1 MSTTALRTDHHL
13 NHDHHDH
20 KESFISKYVFSMDHK
35 MICKQFLITGIVMGI
50 IGLVMSLLMRMQLA
64 WPDEK
69 FGILEML
76 LGKWAQDGKLD
87 PNFYMGL
94 VTIHG
99 TIMVFYV
106 LTAGLS
112 GTFSNLLIPLQVGAR
127 DMASPFLNMLSYWFF
142 FMSSVVLLISVGVE
156 TGPASSGWTVY
167 PPLSAMEKAMPGSGL
182 GMTLWLVAI
191 ILFIVSALLGGINYI
206 STVLNMRT
214 KGMNMNRMP
223 LTIWAFFFTAVLGV
237 LSFPVL
243 LGAALF
249 LVFDRSFGTSF
260 YLSDIY
266 LEGVGAMENIGGSPV
281 LYQHLFWFLGH
292 PEVYIILMPAL
303 GITSEVIS
311 TNARKPIFGY
321 TAMVI
326 SLFAIASLSFIVWGH
341 HMFITGMN
349 PFLGS
354 VFMIL
359 TLIIAV
365 PSAVKVF
372 NYLTTLWKGNLRFTP
387 AMLFSIGL
395 VSFFISGGLTG
406 IYLGNA
412 ALDIQLHDSYFV
424 VAHFHLVMGSS
435 AIFGML
441 AGIYHWFP
449 RMYGRMLNNTLGQ
462 FHFWITF
469 ITAYLMFFPM
479 HFMGLAGVPR
489 RYYMFTLLK
498 EFDVWMDVNKMMT
511 IAAIVGGAAQ
521 LLFLWN
527 FFYSIFRGKK
537 AEQNPWQSNTL
548 EWSAPV
554 KHIHGNWPGA
564 IPEVYRGPYEYSRPD
579 REDDYFP
586 QYVPDESDSVGT
598 GGDGYG
604 SAPKRKSTKEELVAE
619 NVMFAAIKRVF
630 GWS

>member
-1 MSTTALRTDHHL
+1 
-13 NHDHHDH
+13 
-20 KESFISKYVFSMDHK
+20 MDHK
-35 MICKQFLITGIVMGI
+35 MISRQFLITGIIMGI
-50 IGLVMSLLMRMQLA
+50 IGMGMSLLFRLQLA
-64 WPDEK
+64 WPDEQ
-69 FGILEML
+69 FGILETL
-76 LGKWAQDGKLD
+76 LGKWGKDGKID

-112 GTFSNLLIPLQVGAR
+112 GTFSNLLIPLQLGAR

-142 FMSSVVLLISVGVE
+142 FMSSTVLLISIFVE
-156 TGPASSGWTVY
+156 TGPASAGWTVY
-167 PPLSAMEKAMPGSGL
+167 PPLSALEKAMPGSGL

-191 ILFIVSALLGGINYI
+191 ALFIVSSLLGGINYI

-214 KGMNMNRMP
+214 KGMSMNRMP
-223 LTIWAFFFTAVLGV
+223 LTIWAFFFTAILGV

-249 LVFDRSFGTSF
+249 LIFDRSFGTSF

-266 LEGVGAMENIGGSPV
+266 LEGVGALENIGGSPV

-326 SLFAIASLSFIVWGH
+326 SLMGIAILSFIVWGH

-365 PSAVKVF
+365 PSAVKAF
-372 NYLTTLWKGNLRFTP
+372 NYLATLWKGNLRLTP

-412 ALDIQLHDSYFV
+412 AMDIQLHDSYFV
-424 VAHFHLVMGSS
+424 VAHFHLVMGSA
-435 AIFGML
+435 AIFGMF

-449 RMYGRMLNNTLGQ
+449 KMFGRMMNNTLGY
-462 FHFWITF
+462 FHFWFTF
-469 ITAYLMFFPM
+469 ISAYLVFFPM

-489 RYYMFTLLK
+489 RYYQFTLLK
-498 EFDVWMDVNKMMT
+498 EFDVWMDVNKLIT
-511 IAAIVGGAAQ
+511 VAAIVGGIAQ
-521 LLFLWN
+521 LFFLWN
-527 FFYSIFRGKK
+527 FFYSIFKGKK
-537 AEQNPWQSNTL
+537 STQNPWESNTL
-548 EWSAPV
+548 EWSTPV
-554 KHIHGNWPGA
+554 EHLHGNWPGE
-564 IPEVYRGPYEYSRPD
+564 IPTVYRGPHEYSRPD
-579 REDDYFP
+579 RELDYFP
-586 QYVPDESDSVGT
+586 QHIPDETAPVTAPQEGEQTAPTAVAPEETVESSVF
-598 GGDGYG
+598 
-604 SAPKRKSTKEELVAE
+604 
-619 NVMFAAIKRVF
+619 FAAIKRVF
-630 GWS
+630 GLR

>member
-1 MSTTALRTDHHL
+1 MSTAALHTE
-13 NHDHHDH
+13 HDAHGHH

-35 MICKQFLITGIVMGI
+35 MISRQFLITGIIMGI
-50 IGLVMSLLMRMQLA
+50 IGMGMSLLFRLQLA
-64 WPDEK
+64 WPDEQ
-69 FGILEML
+69 FGILETL
-76 LGKWAQDGKLD
+76 LGKWGKDGKLD

-112 GTFSNLLIPLQVGAR
+112 GTFSNLLIPLQLGAR
-127 DMASPFLNMLSYWFF
+127 DMASPFMNMLSYWFF
-142 FMSSVVLLISVGVE
+142 FMSSVVLMTSVFIE
-156 TGPASSGWTVY
+156 TGPASAGWTVY
-167 PPLSAMEKAMPGSGL
+167 PPLSALDKAMPGSGL

-191 ILFIVSALLGGINYI
+191 ALFIVSSLLGGINYI

-214 KGMNMNRMP
+214 KGMSMNRMP
-223 LTIWAFFFTAVLGV
+223 LTIWAFFFTAILGV

-249 LVFDRSFGTSF
+249 LIFDRSFGTSF

-266 LEGVGAMENIGGSPV
+266 LEGVGALENIGGSPV

-326 SLFAIASLSFIVWGH
+326 SLMGISVLSFIVWGH

-349 PFLGS
+349 PFIGS

-365 PSAVKVF
+365 PSAVKAF

-412 ALDIQLHDSYFV
+412 AMDIQLHDSYFV
-424 VAHFHLVMGSS
+424 VAHFHLVMGSA
-435 AIFGML
+435 AIFGMF

-449 RMYGRMLNNTLGQ
+449 KMFGRMMNNTLGY
-462 FHFWITF
+462 FHFWFTF
-469 ITAYLMFFPM
+469 ISAYLVFFPM

-489 RYYMFTLLK
+489 RYYQFTLLK
-498 EFDVWMDVNKMMT
+498 EFEVWTDVNVMITM
-511 IAAIVGGAAQ
+511 AAMLGGIAQ
-521 LLFLWN
+521 LFFLFN
-527 FFYSIFRGKK
+527 FFYSIFKGKK

-548 EWSAPV
+548 EWSTPV
-554 KHIHGNWPGA
+554 EHLHGNWPGE
-564 IPEVYRGPYEYSRPD
+564 IPTVFRGPYEYSRPD
-579 REDDYFP
+579 REEDFFP
-586 QYVPDESDSVGT
+586 QYIPDEKAPETAAQEGVIEPVETKTEEVESSVF
-598 GGDGYG
+598 
-604 SAPKRKSTKEELVAE
+604 
-619 NVMFAAIKRVF
+619 FAAIKRAL
-630 GWS
+630 GLS

>member
-1 MSTTALRTDHHL
+1 MSTAAVHAEHDAHH
-13 NHDHHDH
+13 HH
-20 KESFISKYVFSMDHK
+20 KESFIRKYVFSMDHK
-35 MICKQFLITGIVMGI
+35 MISKQFLITGIFMGI
-50 IGLVMSLLMRMQLA
+50 IGMGMSLLFRLQLA
-64 WPDEK
+64 WPDEQ
-69 FGILEML
+69 FSLLETL
-76 LGKWAQDGKLD
+76 LGKWGAGGKLD

-94 VTIHG
+94 VTLHG

-112 GTFSNLLIPLQVGAR
+112 GTFSNLLIPLQIGAR

-142 FMSSVVLLISVGVE
+142 FMSSVVLCISMFVE
-156 TGPASSGWTVY
+156 TGPASAGWTVY
-167 PPLSAMEKAMPGSGL
+167 PPLSALEKAMPGSGL

-191 ILFIVSALLGGINYI
+191 ALFIFSALLGGINYI

-214 KGMNMNRMP
+214 KGMSMNRMP
-223 LTIWAFFFTAVLGV
+223 LTIWAFFFTAVLGL

-249 LVFDRSFGTSF
+249 LIFDRSAGTSF

-266 LEGVGAMENIGGSPV
+266 LEGIGALENIGGSPV

-321 TAMVI
+321 SAMVI
-326 SLFAIASLSFIVWGH
+326 SLMGISFLSFIVWGH

-435 AIFGML
+435 AIFGMF

-449 RMYGRMLNNTLGQ
+449 RMFGRMMNNTLGY

-469 ITAYLMFFPM
+469 ITAYLVFFPM

-489 RYYMFTLLK
+489 RYYQFTLVK
-498 EFDVWMDVNKMMT
+498 DFDVWMDVNKLIT
-511 IAAIVGGAAQ
+511 VSAIIAGAAQ
-521 LLFLWN
+521 LLFIYN
-527 FFYSIFRGKK
+527 FFNSIFRGKK

-548 EWSAPV
+548 EWSSPM
-554 KHIHGNWPGA
+554 KHLHGNWPGE
-564 IPEVYRGPYEYSRPD
+564 IPTVYRGPYEYSRPD
-579 REDDYFP
+579 REDDFFP
-586 QYVPDESDSVGT
+586 QYIPDEPNA
-598 GGDGYG
+598 
-604 SAPKRKSTKEELVAE
+604 APLKSTETAPAPDTKEPVETSVF
-619 NVMFAAIKRVF
+619 FAAIKRVF
-630 GWS
+630 GLS

>member
-1 MSTTALRTDHHL
+1 MSTAAIHADTH
-13 NHDHHDH
+13 HDHHEH

-35 MICKQFLITGIVMGI
+35 MISKQFLITGIVMGMV
-50 IGLVMSLLMRMQLA
+50 GLIMSLIFRLQLA
-64 WPDEK
+64 WPDEQ
-69 FGILEML
+69 FGFLETL
-76 LGKWAQDGKLD
+76 LGKWAVDGKLD

-112 GTFSNLLIPLQVGAR
+112 GTFSNLLIPLQLGAR
-127 DMASPFLNMLSYWFF
+127 DMASPFMNMLSYWFF
-142 FMSSVVLLISVGVE
+142 FLSSVTLLSSVFVE
-156 TGPASSGWTVY
+156 TGPASGGWTVY
-167 PPLSAMEKAMPGSGL
+167 PPLSALEKAMPGSGL
-182 GMTLWLVAI
+182 GMTLWLAAI
-191 ILFIVSALLGGINYI
+191 ALFIVSSLLGGINYI

-214 KGMNMNRMP
+214 KGMSMNRMP
-223 LTIWAFFFTAVLGV
+223 LTIWAFFFTAILGL

-243 LGAALF
+243 LGAAIF
-249 LVFDRSFGTSF
+249 LIFDRSFGTSF

-266 LEGVGAMENIGGSPV
+266 LEGVGALENIGGSPV

-326 SLFAIASLSFIVWGH
+326 SLMGISFLSFIVWGH

-365 PSAVKVF
+365 PSAVKAF
-372 NYLTTLWKGNLRFTP
+372 NYLTTLWKGNLRFNP

-424 VAHFHLVMGSS
+424 VAHFHLVMGSA
-435 AIFGML
+435 AIFGMF
-441 AGIYHWFP
+441 AGIYHWYPKMF
-449 RMYGRMLNNTLGQ
+449 GRMMNKTLGY

-469 ITAYLMFFPM
+469 ITAYLVFFPM

-489 RYYMFTLLK
+489 RYYQFTLV
-498 EFDVWMDVNKMMT
+498 EDFNVWMDVNKLMT
-511 IAAIVGGAAQ
+511 VAAIVGGGAQ
-521 LLFLWN
+521 LLFLYN
-527 FFYSIFRGKK
+527 FFYSIFKGKK
-537 AEQNPWQSNTL
+537 ATQNPWQSNTL
-548 EWSAPV
+548 EWSTPV
-554 KHIHGNWPGA
+554 ERIHGNWPGE
-564 IPEVYRGPYEYSRPD
+564 IPTVYRGPYEYSRPD
-579 REDDYFP
+579 REEDFFP
-586 QYVPDESDSVGT
+586 QYEPDESAPEVLHT
-598 GGDGYG
+598 KETK
-604 SAPKRKSTKEELVAE
+604 SAPDTKKVEEVE
-619 NVMFAAIKRVF
+619 EGSVFFAAIKRVF
-630 GWS
+630 GLS

>member
-1 MSTTALRTDHHL
+1 MSAAA
-13 NHDHHDH
+13 HHDDHAVHHH
-20 KESFISKYVFSMDHK
+20 KETFIQKYVFSMDHK
-35 MICKQFLITGIVMGI
+35 MISKQFLITGIIMGVV
-50 IGLVMSLLMRMQLA
+50 GMGMSLLFRLQLA
-64 WPDEK
+64 WPDES

-76 LGKWAQDGKLD
+76 LGKWAVDGKLD

-142 FMSSVVLLISVGVE
+142 FMSSVVLMTSVFIE
-156 TGPASSGWTVY
+156 TGPASGGWTVY
-167 PPLSAMEKAMPGSGL
+167 PPLSALEKAMPGSGL

-191 ILFIVSALLGGINYI
+191 ALFIISALLGGINYI

-214 KGMNMNRMP
+214 KGMHMNRMP
-223 LTIWAFFFTAVLGV
+223 LTIWAFLLTAVLGL

-249 LVFDRSFGTSF
+249 LIFDRSFGTSF
-260 YLSDIY
+260 YLSDIF
-266 LEGVGAMENIGGSPV
+266 LEGIGAMENVGGSPV

-321 TAMVI
+321 SAMVI
-326 SLFAIASLSFIVWGH
+326 SLMSIAFLSFIVWGH

-354 VFMIL
+354 VFMII

-372 NYLTTLWKGNLRFTP
+372 NYLTTLWRGNLRFTP

-412 ALDIQLHDSYFV
+412 ALDIQMHDSYFV

-435 AIFGML
+435 AIFGMF

-449 RMYGRMLNNTLGQ
+449 KMYGRMMNKTLGY

-469 ITAYLMFFPM
+469 ACAYLVFFPM

-489 RYYMFTLLK
+489 RYFQFTLL
-498 EFDVWMDVNKMMT
+498 EDFLIWNDVNVMIT
-511 IAAIVGGAAQ
+511 VAAIVAGLAQ

-527 FFYSIFRGKK
+527 FFYSIFRGPKSV
-537 AEQNPWQSNTL
+537 QNPWQSNTL

-554 KHIHGNWPGA
+554 EHMHGNWPRE
-564 IPEVYRGPYEYSRPD
+564 IPTVYRGPHEYSRPD
-579 REDDYFP
+579 REEDFYPQHIPGDDNHPVEDPKTSKPITDKENSPNDLSSNVFF
-586 QYVPDESDSVGT
+586 
-598 GGDGYG
+598 
-604 SAPKRKSTKEELVAE
+604 SAV
-619 NVMFAAIKRVF
+619 KRVF
-630 GWS
+630 GFN

>member
-1 MSTTALRTDHHL
+1 MGAHAEHAQGHGHEHHE
-13 NHDHHDH
+13 
-20 KESFISKYVFSMDHK
+20 ESFVSKYIFSQDHK
-35 MICKQFLITGIVMGI
+35 MISKQFLITAIFMGI
-50 IGLVMSLLMRMQLA
+50 IAVMLSVFFRLQLG
-64 WPDEK
+64 WPGES
-69 FGILEML
+69 FGILNFF
-76 LGKWAQDGKLD
+76 LGDKWA
-87 PNFYMGL
+87 PNGVLNGNAYLAM

-127 DMASPFLNMLSYWFF
+127 DMASPFMNMLSYWFF
-142 FMSSVVLLISVGVE
+142 FMSSVVLTISVFIE
-156 TGPASSGWTVY
+156 TGPASGGWTVY
-167 PPLSAMEKAMPGSGL
+167 PPLSALEKAMPGSGL

-191 ILFIVSALLGGINYI
+191 ALFIVSSLLGGINYI

-214 KGMNMNRMP
+214 KGMSMNRMP
-223 LTIWAFFFTAVLGV
+223 LTIWAFFFTAVLGL

-249 LVFDRSFGTSF
+249 LIFDRSFGTSF

-266 LEGVGAMENIGGSPV
+266 LEGVGALENIGGSPI

-321 TAMVI
+321 TAMII
-326 SLFAIASLSFIVWGH
+326 SLMGISFLSFIVWGH

-372 NYLTTLWKGNLRFTP
+372 NYLTTLWRGNLRFNP

-424 VAHFHLVMGSS
+424 VAHFHLVMGSA
-435 AIFGML
+435 AIFGMF

-449 RMYGRMLNNTLGQ
+449 KMYGRMLNQNLGY
-462 FHFWITF
+462 FHFWLTF
-469 ITAYLMFFPM
+469 IAAYLVFFPM

-489 RYYMFTLLK
+489 RYYMFTLVK
-498 EFDVWMDVNKMMT
+498 DFEIWGDTNKLIT
-511 IAAIVGGAAQ
+511 VAALVGGFAQ
-521 LLFLWN
+521 LLFLYN
-527 FFYSIFRGKK
+527 FFYSMFRGKK
-537 AEQNPWQSNTL
+537 ATQNPWGSNTL
-548 EWSAPV
+548 EWSTPV
-554 KHIHGNWPGA
+554 EHLHGNWPGE
-564 IPEVYRGPYEYSRPD
+564 IPTVYRGPYEYSRPD
-579 REDDYFP
+579 REEDFFP
-586 QYVPDESDSVGT
+586 QYVPDESAPEVLEPVKT
-598 GGDGYG
+598 K
-604 SAPKRKSTKEELVAE
+604 SAPQTEEVKETEESTVF
-619 NVMFAAIKRVF
+619 FAAIKKVF
-630 GWS
+630 GLS